1 MRDDSNN
8 SVTAGARGALALIGA
23 QRPATHLT
31 RLPRNESRPAP
42 CRPRRVALYCGRN
55 AWIYSASVEPET
67 QAEQAAW
74 REVLPAGYDAVSP
87 IRRPRAF
94 ARALGTM
101 AAPSRPARGASRPA
115 AERGGRRG
123 VLHGPPEA
131 PGGPSG
137 GSAPFLSH
145 QENRQ
150 GRVRRLR
157 HVVRTARRSR
167 VRAGRLRPVLHASL
181 HQVRKGTTGC
191 TTDRDSRLGE
201 PVTTAVSA

>member
-42 CRPRRVALYCGRN
+42 RRPRRVALYCGRN

-101 AAPSRPARGASRPA
+101 AAEQASPRGEPSCCGARRPERRSPRPTGGARWA
-115 AERGGRRG
+115 
-123 VLHGPPEA
+123 
-131 PGGPSG
+131 SG

-191 TTDRDSRLGE
+191 TTDRDSRLGNLLQR
-201 PVTTAVSA
+201 P